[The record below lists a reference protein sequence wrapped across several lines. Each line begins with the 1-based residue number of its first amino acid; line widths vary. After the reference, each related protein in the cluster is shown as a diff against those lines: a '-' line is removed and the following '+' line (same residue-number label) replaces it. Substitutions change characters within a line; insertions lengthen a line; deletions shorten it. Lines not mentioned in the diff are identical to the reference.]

1 MDSGSSTEGDYEV
14 ERKHR
19 NHYKIAGVIGL
30 VSALTFAGCTAGD
43 LAGGSSTTEGKTTIT
58 FLVNNSDS
66 SSKAADAVIAAFE
79 AENPEINVEKEV
91 KSAGTDGTNLMKT
104 RLATGDMADVFEYDS
119 GALLAAIHP
128 TENLVPLTDEAWVE
142 QLEPLF
148 QDAVTVE
155 GDIYGAAYSTGSGG
169 GMLYNIPLYERLGL
183 EVPKTWD
190 EFMANVEVIAADGQ
204 AAPVE
209 QTFGETWTS
218 QLLIL
223 ADYNNVAAEVPDFAD
238 RYTKG
243 EAKFSN
249 TPAAQVGF
257 DHIQDLYEA
266 GYFNKDFASATMN
279 DGLLAVATG
288 TAAHYP
294 QLGSVA
300 GNIENVSP
308 GGLEN
313 VGFFAQPGTSAD
325 TNGMTV
331 WPGSS
336 ALYIPKTTTG
346 AELEAAKKFIAFTQT
361 QTGCDAYASGYAPQG
376 PFMTKACTLPE
387 DVSQV
392 AKDTQSYFESGKITP
407 ALEFL
412 SPVKGPA
419 LEQIAIQVG
428 TGQISAAEG
437 AKAYDEDA
445 RKQALQLNLDGW
457 E

>member
-1 MDSGSSTEGDYEV
+1 M
-14 ERKHR
+14 ERNQRKQ
-19 NHYKIAGVIGL
+19 YMLAGAIGL
-30 VSALTFAGCTAGD
+30 VSALTITGCTAGN
-43 LAGGSSTTEGKTTIT
+43 LTGGSSGAEGQTTIT

-66 SSKAADAVIAAFE
+66 AVRAADAIIEAFE
-79 AENPEINVEKEV
+79 AENADIRVQKEV
-91 KSAGTDGTNLMKT
+91 KSAGTDGTNLVKT

-119 GALLAAIHP
+119 GALLTAIRP
-128 TENLVPLTDEAWVE
+128 SENLVPQTDAAWVE
-142 QLEPLF
+142 ELEPLF
-148 QDAVTVE
+148 ASAVTVDDE
-155 GDIYGAAYSTGSGG
+155 VYGGAYGTGG
-169 GMLYNIPLYERLGL
+169 GGGILYNIPLYERLGL
-183 EVPKTWD
+183 EVPLTWSD
-190 EFMANVEVIAADGQ
+190 FMANNAAIAADGQ

-223 ADYNNVAAEVPDFAD
+223 ADYHNVESAEPGFAD

-243 EAKFSN
+243 EAKFAN
-249 TPAAQVGF
+249 TAAAELGF
-257 DHIQDLYEA
+257 AHMQELLEA

-294 QLGSVA
+294 QLGEVA

-308 GGLEN
+308 GSTDD
-313 VGFFAQPGTSAD
+313 VGFFAQPGAKAEE
-325 TNGMTV
+325 NGMTV

-336 ALYIPKTTTG
+336 SLYIPQTTTG
-346 AELEAAKKFIAFTQT
+346 EKLEAAKKFIAFAQT
-361 QTGCDAYASGYAPQG
+361 QKGCDAYAAAAEPQG
-376 PFMTKACTLPE
+376 PFMTKACVLPD

-392 AKDTQSYFESGKITP
+392 AKDTQRYFDEGNITP

-412 SPVKGPA
+412 SPIKGPA

-428 TGQISAAEG
+428 TGQINSAEA
-437 AKAYDEDA
+437 ARAYDEDA
-445 RKQALQLNLDGW
+445 KKQALQLNISGW